1 MPNLNKWPTNQL
13 PVRQAISAAINRNLL
28 ASEGESGLE
37 SPVLNAT
44 GLTPQLY
51 DAWSGPVASMT
62 VSGTGSA
69 AAAKQILQ
77 KAGYTMGSNGFFA
90 KGGKTVSITITNPSA
105 FTDYAQVDSLVAQQL
120 KAAGIDATFQGQ
132 STDAWFA
139 DVASGNFQLT
149 SHWSVSG
156 VTPYQ
161 MYDSWLDSSL
171 SSGKTATGNYERL
184 NDPAVDQM
192 LAKMAGAETTA
203 QQTAALEPIAK
214 YVAANLPIIPTTT
227 ASQWCQYN
235 SQNYVGWPTPDNP
248 YETCQPTGTNNN
260 AGSGTDEVVLLH
272 LRPRA

>member
-1 MPNLNKWPTNQL
+1 
-13 PVRQAISAAINRNLL
+13 VRQAISAAINRNLL

-62 VSGTGSA
+62 VSGTGDA
-69 AAAKQILQ
+69 AAAQQILQ
-77 KAGYTMGSNGFFA
+77 KAGYTKGSNGFFQ
-90 KGGKTVSITITNPSA
+90 KGGKTVSITITDPSA

-139 DVASGNFQLT
+139 DVASGNFQLI

-156 VTPYQ
+156 ITPYQ

-171 SSGKTATGNYERL
+171 ASGKTATGNYERL

-192 LAKMAGAETTA
+192 LAKLAAAETVP

-227 ASQWCQYN
+227 ASQWFQYN
-235 SQNYVGWPTPDNP
+235 SQNYVGWPTPENP
-248 YETCQPTGTNNN
+248 YESGQPTGTNNN
-260 AGSGTDEVVLLH
+260 SGSGTDEVVLLH